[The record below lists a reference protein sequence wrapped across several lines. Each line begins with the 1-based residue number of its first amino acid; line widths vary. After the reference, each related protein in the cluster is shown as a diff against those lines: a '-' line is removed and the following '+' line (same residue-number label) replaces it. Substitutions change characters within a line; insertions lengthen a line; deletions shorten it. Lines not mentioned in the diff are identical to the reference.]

1 MVINNLSI
9 KKKNSNRTDKI
20 NKEEEN
26 TLEILKIK
34 IRKQKF

>member
-20 NKEEEN
+20 NKEEEK